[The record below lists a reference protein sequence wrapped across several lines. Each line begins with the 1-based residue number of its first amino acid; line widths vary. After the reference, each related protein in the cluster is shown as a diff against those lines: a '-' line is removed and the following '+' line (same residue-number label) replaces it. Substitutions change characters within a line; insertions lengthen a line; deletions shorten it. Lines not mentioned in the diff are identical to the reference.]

1 MLHNIIKKQLSA
13 YLDDELLL
21 RQRRRVEKHLLKCE
35 ECSVLLEELREVS
48 ESVASLRQE
57 VPEDLWFEIN
67 ANLETVSSDSQ
78 RPLFTDKRWNWE
90 RIYPVMKPLAAAATI
105 VIVLFSAFF
114 IWTSLHK
121 QPKTI
126 PQDTPMDVY
135 LTAHTQYSSQKMFA
149 SDSTVNWMQQ
159 ETDAESSEQDQQSAY
174 NSELDI
180 YLSVYMGD
188 DEI

>member
-1 MLHNIIKKQLSA
+1 MLHNRIKKQLSA
-13 YLDDELLL
+13 YLDGELSS
-21 RQRRRVEKHLLKCE
+21 RQRKQVEKHLSKCE

-57 VPEDLWFEIN
+57 APEELWFAIN

-78 RPLFTDKRWNWE
+78 RPLVTDKRWNWE

-114 IWTSLHK
+114 IWTSLHE

-126 PQDTPMDVY
+126 SQDTPMDVY
-135 LTAHTQYSSQKMFA
+135 LTAHTQSYSRKMLAPEPVLDLVETQVNTQSNQQEQQTEYSSDVDF
-149 SDSTVNWMQQ
+149 
-159 ETDAESSEQDQQSAY
+159 
-174 NSELDI
+174 
-180 YLSVYMGD
+180 YLSVYMGE